1 MRIKLILLFLAA
13 VSTSFG
19 TTILTITTPN
29 VPVPV
34 GSFFFA
40 NVDIVDAMDLYAW
53 QADVDYEL
61 PSQLFPVVADLD
73 VLTIFEGPFLGA
85 AGATFF
91 SAGTDDPSTGT
102 ISFDTGSLLGP
113 GPGQSGTGTLFTVV
127 FIANTAGPSVLSL
140 SNVIFLDS
148 NFNDI
153 PVVVVPG
160 FVNVVEL
167 APLPEA
173 SSFFLTVVPLLSL
186 AWMGRRME
194 AGGVS
199 GTVKRH

>member
-19 TTILTITTPN
+19 AAILTITTPN

-40 NVDIVDAMDLYAW
+40 NVEIVDVTDLYAW
-53 QADVDYEL
+53 QTDVDYEL

-73 VLTIFEGPFLGA
+73 VLTILEGPFLGV
-85 AGATFF
+85 AGPTFF
-91 SAGTDDPSTGT
+91 AAGTDDPSAGK
-102 ISFDTGSLLGP
+102 ISFNTGSLLGP
-113 GPGQSGTGTLFTVV
+113 GPGQSGSGTLFTVV

-140 SNVIFLDS
+140 SNVLFLDS

-160 FVNVVEL
+160 FVNVVDI
-167 APLPEA
+167 APVPEA
-173 SSFFLTVVPLLSL
+173 SSFLLTL
-186 AWMGRRME
+186 APILALVWMGRRRE
-194 AGGVS
+194 AEQA
-199 GTVKRH
+199 